1 MATHALN
8 LFFKICM
15 FMLVMWMVT
24 FIPYDEGVNTAIS
37 QYIGFDAAHKII
49 FFILGETDPEPRDS
63 LAEYCYIIINTII
76 SVPCFSV
83 VMSIIN
89 GKNFTKPYCFL
100 KTLGQSIIRRYFK
113 IIIYTFMFWLS
124 LRFIPYEKLIH
135 GNTSTTS
142 LLLIII
148 FNLLISTVMY
158 SIFIKLVKRTRS
170 S

>member
-8 LFFKICM
+8 LFFKICI
-15 FMLVMWMVT
+15 FMLVMWMVS

-37 QYIGFDAAHKII
+37 QYIGFDAAHKIT

-83 VMSIIN
+83 VMLIIN
-89 GKNFTKPYCFL
+89 GINFTKPYCFL
-100 KTLGQSIIRRYFK
+100 KTLGKSIIRRYFK